1 MRTRTN
7 AQVALQTAMDYTP
20 AGFPNMVLERAEQF
34 KSWLDEADAK
44 DKKAI
49 EDRNNSLV
57 AKTYG
62 LPGDSK

>member
-7 AQVALQTAMDYTP
+7 AQVAITASAQYGGSTADK
-20 AGFPNMVLERAEQF
+20 VLERADLF

-62 LPGDSK
+62 LQGASE